1 VKTDVIKT
9 SVDWLNSNDYEMM
22 QYVFAEVD
30 MVNEIMVFSDKCT
43 LRELQK
49 LDDEFEKDLKKL
61 RYKFRNP
68 IWKFI
73 KDENSKPGEKK
84 EGDNSGAPQQEI
96 HENIASQNPKINYQ
110 IAPGF
115 AKQLQNN
122 P

>member
-1 VKTDVIKT
+1 VKTDIIKA

-22 QYVFAEVD
+22 QNVFAEVD

-49 LDDEFEKDLKKL
+49 LEDEFDKDLKKL
-61 RYKFRNP
+61 RYKTRIN

-84 EGDNSGAPQQEI
+84 EGDDSGAPQ
-96 HENIASQNPKINYQ
+96 
-110 IAPGF
+110 
-115 AKQLQNN
+115 
-122 P
+122 